1 MFIVVFAIIAC
12 LCCCLL
18 FRYLFCLGVCLVA
31 FAFYSSA
38 FAVFKYY
45 VCVQWLVVLFL
56 RVFLRLYYSF
66 VCFFCVRC
74 SCCCCSCGLLC
85 GVVCCCVLLWVV
97 AIVRC
102 SLLLLA

>member
-56 RVFLRLYYSF
+56 RVFCVCIIRSFVSF
-66 VCFFCVRC
+66 VC
-74 SCCCCSCGLLC
+74 
-85 GVVCCCVLLWVV
+85 VVHVVVVVVSCVLLRV
-97 AIVRC
+97 AVCWRV
-102 SLLLLA
+102 LLL